1 MKKTKS
7 RPLRRRAAAAPLH
20 TPWIRRSP
28 SADGKST
35 VLGFKKPPPCS
46 ALAIAISHHIR
57 AIKIFNARSRHLAI
71 FGEGRPGSTTPRSSE
86 PKDNRTA
93 AELHWSRTI
102 GGGSRRHQKPL
113 RPRRLHPSATG

>member
-71 FGEGRPGSTTPRSSE
+71 FGEGRPDSTTLTDFNPTQRCYTYGKQLTE
-86 PKDNRTA
+86 K
-93 AELHWSRTI
+93 I
-102 GGGSRRHQKPL
+102 L
-113 RPRRLHPSATG
+113 RDYVHA